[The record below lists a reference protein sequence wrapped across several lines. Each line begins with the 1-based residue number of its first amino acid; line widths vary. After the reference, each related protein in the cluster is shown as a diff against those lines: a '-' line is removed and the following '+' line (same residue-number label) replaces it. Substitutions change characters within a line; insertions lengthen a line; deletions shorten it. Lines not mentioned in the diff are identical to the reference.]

1 MTAIRRWPLLLALVA
16 PLCLAAELR
25 FTLGEQQ
32 LHLTAAAPLQLEQ
45 LASLRQP
52 RLISLGPA
60 DELLIGSRGGEL
72 YRLAP
77 PYRQVELLATL
88 PGYPHHAL
96 VRNGEIFVATTAA
109 VLRGPYASDQPLDL
123 DQLKPWLTLP
133 GGGGHTSRT
142 LAIDSAKRLYVA
154 LGITGNCSDQYLHP
168 SYPFNEQR
176 GGIALID
183 ESGSTPQLSPFVTGM
198 RNPVGVIWHGDTLY
212 ASNNGPDHL
221 GFELPREILIKT
233 KGPAFYGAPW
243 FYHLHGTNGSW
254 QVVPDGCISSR
265 PPQPLSEVALP
276 FASVDAR
283 NAPMAVAVASSSAL
297 PGVAAGELVMALRG
311 SWATAKQWDN
321 SSRRPPKLVKVD
333 SNGIVS
339 DLLTGFQAADGSR
352 WARPVGLLF
361 APDGSL
367 LFTVDEGAEG
377 LYRLSAAT
385 QQSPPATAP

>member
-1 MTAIRRWPLLLALVA
+1 MTATCRWPLLLALLT

-32 LHLTAAAPLQLEQ
+32 LSLTAAAPLQLEQ

-52 RLISLGPA
+52 RLITLGPA
-60 DELLIGSRGGEL
+60 NELLIGSRGGEL
-72 YRLAP
+72 YRLMP
-77 PYRQVELLATL
+77 PYRRAELLATL

-96 VRNGEIFVATTAA
+96 VRGDQIYVATTAA
-109 VLRGPYASDQPLDL
+109 VLRGPYASDQPLQL
-123 DQLKPWLTLP
+123 DQLKPWLSLP

-183 ESGSTPQLSPFVTGM
+183 ETGPTPQLSPFVTGL
-198 RNPVGVIWHGDTLY
+198 RNPVGAIWHGDTLY

-233 KGPAFYGAPW
+233 RGPAFYGAPW
-243 FYHLHGTNGSW
+243 YYHLHTNNGGW
-254 QVVPDGCISSR
+254 QVLPDSCISSR
-265 PPQPLSEVALP
+265 PPQPLSQVALP

-283 NAPMAVAVASSSAL
+283 NAPMAVAVASSNAL
-297 PGVAAGELVMALRG
+297 PGVATGELVMALRG
-311 SWATAKQWDN
+311 SWATSTPRDD

-333 SNGIVS
+333 SNGVVS
-339 DLLTGFQAADGSR
+339 DLLSGFQAADGSR

-377 LYRLSAAT
+377 LYRLSA
-385 QQSPPATAP
+385 PATSN